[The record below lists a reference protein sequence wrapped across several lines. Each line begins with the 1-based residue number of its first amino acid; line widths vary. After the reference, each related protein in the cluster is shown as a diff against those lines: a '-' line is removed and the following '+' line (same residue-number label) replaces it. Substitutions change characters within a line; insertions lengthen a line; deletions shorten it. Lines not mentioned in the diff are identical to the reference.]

1 MTRRPFDFYET
12 TGELVDALMGVVTIE
27 AHAVVVEPCNGHGAI
42 SKRLLDLQP
51 DIPVL
56 TYDIDPEKNPGVVAD
71 ARTLVY
77 PRDAHIVI
85 TNPPFDG
92 AFSILVNAMQ
102 QGLDVAFLLRL
113 SFLEPT
119 VERGDWLRDHPPGA
133 IIVCPRTSFTADG
146 KTDSVT
152 CAWMIWTNRYRE
164 PSLYVKPGI
173 HVALTPSWYGKLER
187 ETARQAKRN
196 SRSP

>member
-12 TGELVDALMGVVTIE
+12 TGELVDALMGMVSIPANATI
-27 AHAVVVEPCNGHGAI
+27 VEPCNGHGAI
-42 SKRLLDLQP
+42 SKRIGALRRD
-51 DIPVL
+51 VTVR
-56 TYDIDPEKNPGVVAD
+56 TYDIDPEKAPHVAD

-77 PRDAHIVI
+77 PNDARIVI

-92 AFSILVNAMQ
+92 AFPILVNAMQ

-119 VERGDWLRDHPPGA
+119 VERGDWLRDHPPQA
-133 IIVCPRTSFTADG
+133 LIVCPRTSFTADG

-152 CAWMIWTNRYRE
+152 CAWMVWTSRE
-164 PSLYVKPGI
+164 PSLYVRPGI
-173 HVALTPSWYGKLER
+173 HVALTPSWYNKLER
-187 ETARQAKRN
+187 ETARRIKRN
-196 SRSP
+196 SRST